1 MSRQLAMFVIAAVVV
16 AGSQI
21 QARQVPVAATSTPVL
36 PVTPVEPAI
45 APVATISPVQVT
57 TPPTPPAVALPVQP
71 TTPAPPRQGG
81 RGAAPPAPGAPVVP
95 VAATVPPR
103 VERIP
108 TQNVKVDL
116 TITDT
121 FGTGTTKKSVT
132 LLVADGWSGRVR
144 SSNEV
149 MVQVAGGGPNVT
161 VPRPITIN
169 VDCTPIVRENRIQ
182 LNLTIEYMPELPAG
196 QGSGTQ
202 GNTTTRDAKPANINE
217 SLTVLVNDGKP
228 TLLTQSADPATDRRV
243 TVEVTA
249 TVVK

>member
-1 MSRQLAMFVIAAVVV
+1 M
-16 AGSQI
+16 
-21 QARQVPVAATSTPVL
+21 
-36 PVTPVEPAI
+36 
-45 APVATISPVQVT
+45 
-57 TPPTPPAVALPVQP
+57 
-71 TTPAPPRQGG
+71 
-81 RGAAPPAPGAPVVP
+81 
-95 VAATVPPR
+95 
-103 VERIP
+103 ERIP

-149 MVQVAGGGPNVT
+149 MVQLAGAPQGAT
-161 VPRPITIN
+161 TPRPITIN

-182 LNLTIEYMPELPAG
+182 LNLTIEYVPELSA
-196 QGSGTQ
+196 GSGNQ
-202 GNTTTRDAKPANINE
+202 TTTRDPRPANINE

-228 TLLTQSADPATDRRV
+228 TLLTQSADPSTDRRV

-249 TVVK
+249 SVVK

>member
-1 MSRQLAMFVIAAVVV
+1 MSRQFATFAVAAVIA

-21 QARQVPVAATSTPVL
+21 QARQVP
-36 PVTPVEPAI
+36 I
-45 APVATISPVQVT
+45 APAPAAPIAPAQVAT
-57 TPPTPPAVALPVQP
+57 PPTTPPAVSVPVQP
-71 TTPAPPRQGG
+71 ATPAPPRQGG
-81 RGAAPPAPGAPVVP
+81 RGAGAAVAPPTAPIAT
-95 VAATVPPR
+95 TVPPR
-103 VERIP
+103 VERVP

-121 FGTGTTKKSVT
+121 FGAGTTKKTVT

-149 MVQVAGGGPNVT
+149 QVPYPGGPGPAQFT
-161 VPRPITIN
+161 MRTITIN
-169 VDCTPIVRENRIQ
+169 VDCTPIVRESNRIQ
-182 LNLTIEYMPELPAG
+182 MNLTIEYVPELSTMNA
-196 QGSGTQ
+196 
-202 GNTTTRDAKPANINE
+202 TTPNTRDVKPANINE

>member
-1 MSRQLAMFVIAAVVV
+1 MSRQFATFAVAAVIA

-21 QARQVPVAATSTPVL
+21 QARQVP
-36 PVTPVEPAI
+36 I
-45 APVATISPVQVT
+45 APAPAAPIAPAQVAT
-57 TPPTPPAVALPVQP
+57 PPTTPPAVSVPVQP
-71 TTPAPPRQGG
+71 ATPAPPRQGG
-81 RGAAPPAPGAPVVP
+81 RGAGAAVAPPTAPIAT
-95 VAATVPPR
+95 TVPPR
-103 VERIP
+103 VERVP

-121 FGTGTTKKSVT
+121 FGAGTTKKTVT

-149 MVQVAGGGPNVT
+149 MVQLGGASMA
-161 VPRPITIN
+161 RPITIN
-169 VDCTPIVRENRIQ
+169 VDCTPIVRDNRIQ
-182 LNLTIEYMPELPAG
+182 LNLTIEYVPELSSNNPVANG
-196 QGSGTQ
+196 P
-202 GNTTTRDAKPANINE
+202 RDSKPSTVNE

>member
-1 MSRQLAMFVIAAVVV
+1 MFVIAAVVV

-21 QARQVPVAATSTPVL
+21 QARQVPVAATSTPVVPL
-36 PVTPVEPAI
+36 TPVEPAI
-45 APVATISPVQVT
+45 APVATISPVQVA

-71 TTPAPPRQGG
+71 TTPAPSRQGG
-81 RGAAPPAPGAPVVP
+81 RGAGTPPPAVPATPIAPGA
-95 VAATVPPR
+95 ATVPAPPR

-121 FGTGTTKKSVT
+121 FGTGSTKKSVT

-149 MVQVAGGGPNVT
+149 FMQVAGAPQGAT
-161 VPRPITIN
+161 MPRQITIN
-169 VDCTPIVRENRIQ
+169 VDCTPIVRDNRIQ
-182 LNLTIEYMPELPAG
+182 LNLTIEYVPELGPNNPTA
-196 QGSGTQ
+196 
-202 GNTTTRDAKPANINE
+202 NAPTTRDPKPANINE